1 MLMRQRVKRRSIGS
15 TAASML
21 SGVLATAA
29 SLFPLQ
35 AHAVEY
41 KIYSPLVV
49 RGETEVELR
58 AFYSGDNSAALDGEQ
73 GYRLAVGHAF
83 TDYWASEVYAVLG
96 AGPGQSVGMQ
106 GVEWE
111 NRFQLTPQGKYWMDS
126 GLMTELSLP
135 SRSGEPGEFALV
147 PLFEKQ
153 YGRILTTV
161 NPFLEWQ
168 FGSNAESGTTFGYRG
183 RIEYLFHPAFSPA
196 LEFHGEPGIFGK
208 FGATADQRH
217 QVGPAFYGVNRF
229 NGRRAFLYSAAVLFG
244 LTRGS
249 PDTTLTTRL
258 EYEF

>member
-1 MLMRQRVKRRSIGS
+1 MLMRL
-15 TAASML
+15 TAARQSL
-21 SGVLATAA
+21 TTLATLLLGGVLVPAG
-29 SLFPLQ
+29 LFIPVQ

-49 RGETEVELR
+49 QGETEVELR
-58 AFYSGDNSAALDGEQ
+58 SFYSSDNLPALDGEQ

-96 AGPGQSVGMQ
+96 AGPGQSVDAQ

-111 NRFQLTPQGKYWMDS
+111 NRFQLTPQGKYWLDS

-135 SRSGEPGEFALV
+135 TQSDEPSELALI

-153 YGRILTTV
+153 FGRVLTTL

-168 FGSNAESGTTFGYRG
+168 FGSSAASGTTLGYRG
-183 RIEYLFHPAFSPA
+183 RVEYLLHPFFSPA
-196 LEFHGEPGIFGK
+196 LEFHGEPGMIGK
-208 FGATADQRH
+208 FEPTADQRH
-217 QVGPAFYGVNRF
+217 QVGPAFYGVERF
-229 NGRRAFLYSAAVLFG
+229 GGRRAFLYSAAVLFG